1 MGKQGCNSLATEF
14 VKVERTQSQ
23 TSAGKC
29 SHRSGASMNIKQERA
44 AENIAYA
51 DLQSYICIIYS
62 HRLQP
67 HSLTIVSCIQQ
78 QEDSKRLI
86 IYAALLFAYR

>member
-14 VKVERTQSQ
+14 VKVERTQLQ

-29 SHRSGASMNIKQERA
+29 SHRSGALLNIKQQRA

-51 DLQSYICIIYS
+51 DLQSYICITYS

-67 HSLTIVSCIQQ
+67 HSLIIVSCIQQ
-78 QEDSKRLI
+78 QEHFKRII
-86 IYAALLFAYR
+86 IYAALLFAYG